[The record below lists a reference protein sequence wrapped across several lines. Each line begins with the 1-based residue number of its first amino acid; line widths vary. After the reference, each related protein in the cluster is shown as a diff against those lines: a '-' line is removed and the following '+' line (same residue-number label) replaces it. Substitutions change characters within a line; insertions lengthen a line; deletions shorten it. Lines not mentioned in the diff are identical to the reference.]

1 MNNMFITQLF
11 FQVVLFQ
18 ACFVNGRKSQ
28 ADILYSDL
36 FADYNKNVLPQE
48 KSSVPVDVNM
58 TFLLFGIR
66 EFDELTG
73 KFSVMAALYL
83 TWRDFRLKWNASL
96 YNNTNVLV
104 IPENKIWTPNPV
116 IKNPYDS
123 MKGFVNNM
131 FPVTLNHQG
140 NVIWVPGDIISS
152 VCDVDVT
159 YYPFDIQICE
169 LDFVCW
175 GYTSYSLVL
184 HSPVSELPL
193 THYSKHG
200 EWRLV
205 NTTFKSLNYGLSSVS
220 VKIAMRRR
228 PMFVVLNFILPVV
241 CMTVLNLFVFVL
253 PVESG
258 ERVSYS
264 ITVLLAIAVFFTL
277 VGENLPKTSFRTAIV
292 SYFLFSY
299 LIISTVICAFVIL
312 SSSLY
317 YADVTRPVP
326 KLLLRV
332 TEKLRSRKSHRRRK
346 YALKEKSGNVLSE
359 DDVLTW
365 KILSHW
371 LDNFALGICFIA
383 IAVSVTGFFIIVP
396 RER

>member
-1 MNNMFITQLF
+1 MLVTKLF
-11 FQVVLFQ
+11 FPIVLFQ
-18 ACFVNGRKSQ
+18 TCFVNGKKSQ
-28 ADILYSDL
+28 AEIVYGEL
-36 FADYNKNVLPQE
+36 FADYNKNILPQE
-48 KSSVPVDVNM
+48 ERSVPVNVSM

-73 KFSVMAALYL
+73 KFSVMAAFYL
-83 TWRDFRLKWNASL
+83 TWTDFRLKWNASL

-104 IPENKIWTPNPV
+104 ISESSNIWTPNPV
-116 IKNPYDS
+116 IANPYDS

-131 FPVTLNHQG
+131 FPVTLNNQG
-140 NVIWVPGDIISS
+140 KIIWVPGDIISS

-159 YYPFDIQICE
+159 HYPFDVQICE

-175 GYTSYSLVL
+175 GYSSYSLVL
-184 HSPVSELPL
+184 HSPTKELPL

-205 NTTFKSLNYGLSSVS
+205 NTTTKSTNDGISSVS

-228 PMFVVLNFILPVV
+228 PMFVVLNLILPVV
-241 CMTVLNLFVFVL
+241 CMTVLNLLVFVL

-317 YADVTRPVP
+317 YADAKRPVP

-332 TEKLRSRKSHRRRK
+332 QEKLRSRKSNRERK
-346 YALKEKSGNVLSE
+346 YALNEKSDDVLS
-359 DDVLTW
+359 DDGDILTW
-365 KILSHW
+365 KILSRW
-371 LDNFALGICFIA
+371 LENFALGICVIA
-383 IAVSVTGFFIIVP
+383 IAASITVLFIIVP
-396 RER
+396 REE